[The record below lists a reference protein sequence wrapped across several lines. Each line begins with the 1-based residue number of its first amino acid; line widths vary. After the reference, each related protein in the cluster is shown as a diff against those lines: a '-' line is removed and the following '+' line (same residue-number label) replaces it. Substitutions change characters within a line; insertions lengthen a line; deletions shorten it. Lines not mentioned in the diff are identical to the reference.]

1 MRVISERCYLQ
12 WHDPRKS
19 KQRNPRQLFQL
30 LLLCS
35 IGGGGWEHLAAL
47 HRHKLN
53 SINSAK
59 KWRVGGKRHKY
70 RHKYTLANNL
80 PICANSSKR
89 IGFQTKNLWDS
100 IIVNQ

>member
-1 MRVISERCYLQ
+1 LQ

-19 KQRNPRQLFQL
+19 RQRNPRQLFQL

-47 HRHKLN
+47 HRYKIH

-59 KWRVGGKRHKY
+59 NGDWGGKW
-70 RHKYTLANNL
+70 HKYTLANIL
-80 PICANSSKR
+80 PICTHSSKR